1 MIAYITILLV
11 YVEDLEEVMEDS
23 VMIKRKIVIAI
34 EKRNT
39 EGDRKLWGKL
49 IYIG

>member
-34 EKRNT
+34 GNCET
-39 EGDRKLWGKL
+39 HS
-49 IYIG
+49 